1 MTRHLFIFSPG
12 IWLGEGKISFSASNE
27 QLPFSTRWTI
37 QEESMQDESM
47 GIACVQEVEMR
58 EAGSEKLSN
67 KIFIFDITDT
77 HFKVALSNEMVG
89 KVMGKGIIDDK
100 TIAWELREKSG
111 FEGFEVYELQENGE
125 YFFHAEYASTES
137 FRTII
142 DGRIW
147 KKTNGDVSV

>member
-1 MTRHLFIFSPG
+1 MAQHSFIFKPG

-27 QLPFSTRWTI
+27 QIAFSTRWTI
-37 QEESMQDESM
+37 QEEAQHEGKSRIS
-47 GIACVQEVEMR
+47 CLQEVEMR
-58 EAGSEKLSN
+58 DGGSEKLKN
-67 KIFIFDITDT
+67 KLTFSDITPT
-77 HFKVALSNEMVG
+77 HFAVELSNEMAGQVF
-89 KVMGKGIIDDK
+89 GKGIVDAG

-125 YFFHAEYASTES
+125 YFFHAEYASTEN

-147 KKTNGDVSV
+147 KKNLEE